1 MKDINTRQINHRFT
15 RRHFPTPSAV
25 RYNNFVSKKKNSKFT
40 DADVEQVCYQRAQKV
55 NSNVYR
61 QGRPLNTADTE
72 DTWTETLIYGHG
84 IGLLTI
90 GSSRRWIPLIEDI
103 SKQIFPMVTA
113 NHLTCII
120 RIGQMSNE
128 QQTYKIKPCHVQTR
142 RCMRGHRR
150 WNRFKLDQSSKAE

>member
-1 MKDINTRQINHRFT
+1 MFT

-72 DTWTETLIYGHG
+72 DT
-84 IGLLTI
+84 
-90 GSSRRWIPLIEDI
+90 
-103 SKQIFPMVTA
+103 
-113 NHLTCII
+113 
-120 RIGQMSNE
+120 
-128 QQTYKIKPCHVQTR
+128 
-142 RCMRGHRR
+142 
-150 WNRFKLDQSSKAE
+150 